1 MPRIVV
7 QAYEGRTL
15 DQRRHLVRAI
25 TDAVVEA
32 YTVSPE
38 TVTVVIEEIPDDHTA
53 KAGVL
58 RADRKAAASSGD
70 EPKSRAQA

>member
-15 DQRRHLVRAI
+15 DQKRHLVRGI
-25 TDAVVEA
+25 TDAVVDA
-32 YTVSPE
+32 YAVSPE
-38 TVTVVIEEIPDDHTA
+38 TVTVVIEEIRDDHTA

-58 RADRKAAASSGD
+58 RSDRNAGAASGGPGERRTS
-70 EPKSRAQA
+70 A

>member
-15 DQRRHLVRAI
+15 DQKRHLVRAI
-25 TDAVVEA
+25 TDVVVDAYAVP
-32 YTVSPE
+32 PE
-38 TVTVVIEEIPDDHTA
+38 TVTVVIEEIRKDHMA

-58 RADRKAAASSGD
+58 RSDRDARAESGGRD
-70 EPKSRAQA
+70 GNGLPA